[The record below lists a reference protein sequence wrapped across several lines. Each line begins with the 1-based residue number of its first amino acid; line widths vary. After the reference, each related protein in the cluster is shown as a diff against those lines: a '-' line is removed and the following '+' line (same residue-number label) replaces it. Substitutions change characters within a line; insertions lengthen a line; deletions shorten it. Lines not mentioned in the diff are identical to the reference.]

1 MGRRLLIK
9 SNEVMATL
17 NFFISGKKTPS
28 EIKARYLNGRAID
41 IAAGTNLFVESKNW
55 DPKNQKIRNVI
66 SVPDRDK
73 INTKLAELK
82 IFVFNASNMDF
93 TEGEILNRIWLEK
106 CIAKFFKRPEGE
118 AKKAIEY
125 HKIYVSD
132 FAEWWLKN
140 KAPKFKVSAD
150 KYMDE
155 RTIGH
160 YEILKNLIKKFEGKD
175 KIKFSSIDDV
185 LLDNFSGFLT
195 AEKYAEKTA
204 KRMIGRFKF
213 FCGRAE
219 SENII
224 INQSYKNRVFVK
236 KAEID
241 YKAPY
246 FNETE
251 LSIIYAH
258 NFSANEVLDNARD
271 NLIIGA
277 WTGLRVSDFLSGLK
291 IDNFHDDFIEVIT
304 EKTKTF
310 VTIPVHWMIKEIL
323 VKRNGQ
329 LPKKINDADFNKH
342 IKTIAKTLKFDQMMM
357 GGVSTVDKKT
367 KVKRKVVKLYPKH
380 ELVTSHICR
389 RSFATNNY
397 GTVPN
402 STLMSICGWASE
414 EQMLDYIKKTNR
426 EHAETLKKV
435 WDSKYNK
442 AV

>member
-1 MGRRLLIK
+1 
-9 SNEVMATL
+9 MATL
-17 NFFISGKKTPS
+17 KLFISGKKSPT
-28 EIKARYLNGRAID
+28 EIKIRYLNGRAID
-41 IAAGTNLFVESKNW
+41 IVAGTKLFVETKNW
-55 DPKNQKIRNVI
+55 DEKNQKIRNVI

-73 INTKLAELK
+73 INSKLLELK
-82 IFVFNASNMDF
+82 NHIFNAANIDF

-106 CIAKFFKRPEGE
+106 SIAKYFNRPSVD

-125 HKIYVSD
+125 HKLYLSD
-132 FAEWWLKN
+132 FATWWLKE

-160 YEILKNLIKKFEGKD
+160 YTILNNLIKKFEGKD
-175 KIKFSSIDDV
+175 KIKFSMIDDV
-185 LLDNFSGFLT
+185 LLDAFSEFLT
-195 AEKYAEKTA
+195 TEKYAEKTA

-219 SENII
+219 AENIV
-224 INQSYKNRVFVK
+224 INQAYKNRVFVK
-236 KAEID
+236 KAEVD
-241 YKAPY
+241 YKEPY
-246 FNETE
+246 FDEIEINK
-251 LSIIYAH
+251 IYNH
-258 NFSANEVLDNARD
+258 NFSDNATLDNVRD
-271 NLIIGA
+271 NLIIGL
-277 WTGLRVSDFLSGLK
+277 WTGLRVSDFNNKLN
-291 IDNFHDDFIEVIT
+291 IDNFHDDFIEIET

-310 VTIPVHWMIKEIL
+310 VSIPIHWMVADIL
-323 VKRNGQ
+323 KKRNGA
-329 LPKKINDADFNKH
+329 LPEKISDPKFNKH
-342 IKTIAKTLKFDQMMM
+342 IKTIAKTLEFNQMMM
-357 GGVSTVDKKT
+357 GGVSTVDEKT
-367 KVKRKVVKLYPKH
+367 NIKRKVVKLYPKH

-402 STLMSICGWASE
+402 TTLMAICGWASE

-426 EHAETLKKV
+426 EHAETMKKV